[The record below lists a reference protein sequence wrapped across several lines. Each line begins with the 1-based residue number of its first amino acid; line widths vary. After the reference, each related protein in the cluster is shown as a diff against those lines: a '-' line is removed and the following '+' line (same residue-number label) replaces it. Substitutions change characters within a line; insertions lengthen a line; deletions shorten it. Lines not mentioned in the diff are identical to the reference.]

1 MFGQIWGSSEW
12 AWPGFILQTI
22 PAESM
27 EPHFVQLCYGMLL
40 WNLNL
45 LNFVCH
51 PGSAHFCS
59 KAVLRCW
66 AMKIDPSRVDLACR
80 RMIGLGVPMEA

>member
-45 LNFVCH
+45 LNFV
-51 PGSAHFCS
+51 
-59 KAVLRCW
+59 
-66 AMKIDPSRVDLACR
+66 DPSRVDLACR